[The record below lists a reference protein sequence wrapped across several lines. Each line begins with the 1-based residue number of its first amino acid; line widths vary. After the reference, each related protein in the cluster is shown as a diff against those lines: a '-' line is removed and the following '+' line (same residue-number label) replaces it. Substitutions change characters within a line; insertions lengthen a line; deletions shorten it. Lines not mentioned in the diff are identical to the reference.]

1 MVELSQIDKNNL
13 PKHIAIIMDGNGRW
27 AKKIGEQRTVGHQSG
42 VNSVREVVEACT
54 ELGIDHL
61 TLYAFSTENWN
72 RPIEEVNALM
82 GILVDS
88 ILKEVPTMMKNGIR
102 LTTIGDTSSLPESCR
117 HTLLEA
123 ITLTKNNPN
132 LNLNLAL
139 SYSGKWDI
147 TQAVKQIVKDSLANK
162 LNPED
167 INQDLISNY
176 LATKDMPDPEIMIR
190 TSGEFRISNF
200 LLWQL
205 AYTEIFIS
213 PVLWPEFR
221 KENLYEILLDFQQRE
236 RRFGKTGDQIKA
248 EKA

>member
-54 ELGIDHL
+54 ELKIDHL

-102 LTTIGDTSSLPESCR
+102 LTTIGETSSLPESCQN
-117 HTLLEA
+117 TLKEA
-123 ITLTKNNPN
+123 IELTKNNPN

-167 INQDLISNY
+167 INQDLISSY
-176 LATKDMPDPEIMIR
+176 LATKNMPDPEIMIR

-213 PVLWPEFR
+213 PVLWPEFS

-248 EKA
+248 DKA